1 MLLDKMSS
9 TMKRNSRVSVR
20 GSISGCCHRFN
31 NILLLSIIWTML
43 FTETMARPNL
53 DALFINKPNDLQQQQ
68 QQQEKRQQQ
77 QDIFLDEM
85 ITSTNSDKLF
95 NKLVNN
101 SLHYLKIFGF
111 F

>member
-1 MLLDKMSS
+1 
-9 TMKRNSRVSVR
+9 MKHNRKVSVR
-20 GSISGCCHRFN
+20 GSDSGSGCCHRFN

-53 DALFINKPNDLQQQQ
+53 DALFINKPNELQQQQHQ
-68 QQQEKRQQQ
+68 QQQEKRQQQQ

-95 NKLVNN
+95 NKLVNTKP
-101 SLHYLKIFGF
+101 SLYFLQIFKSF
-111 F
+111 